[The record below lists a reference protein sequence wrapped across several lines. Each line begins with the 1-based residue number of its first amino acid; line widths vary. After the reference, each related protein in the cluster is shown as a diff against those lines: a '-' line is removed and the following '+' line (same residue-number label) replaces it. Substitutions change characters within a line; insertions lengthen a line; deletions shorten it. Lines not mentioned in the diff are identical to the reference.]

1 MYPKQCYIKF
11 NFSFFRCHNMGFPC
25 ERARH
30 RSKEKSKQSLN
41 RSSLNEIEDNYRIK
55 ESLGDK
61 IEGKAHIYE
70 TFFTTT
76 TPDLQNIGNVVVS
89 RFSKLLGLNLCH
101 KSATTTNNSHYLVRQ
116 SLCLYAASSVILAL
130 CYLTTPVASDT
141 PHPM

>member
-1 MYPKQCYIKF
+1 
-11 NFSFFRCHNMGFPC
+11 MGFPC

-30 RSKEKSKQSLN
+30 KSKEKSKHTLN
-41 RSSLNEIEDNYRIK
+41 RSNSNEIEENYHIK
-55 ESLGDK
+55 GSLDDK
-61 IEGKAHIYE
+61 IDGKPHIYE

-76 TPDLQNIGNVVVS
+76 TTPDFNHIGNVVVS
-89 RFSKLLGLNLCH
+89 RFSQLLGLNLCH
-101 KSATTTNNSHYLVRQ
+101 KSTTTTNNSHYLVRQ

>member
-1 MYPKQCYIKF
+1 
-11 NFSFFRCHNMGFPC
+11 MGFPC
-25 ERARH
+25 ERARQK
-30 RSKEKSKQSLN
+30 SKEKLKPTQDQSKI
-41 RSSLNEIEDNYRIK
+41 NEIENNYHINQTIK
-55 ESLGDK
+55 NNK
-61 IEGKAHIYE
+61 IKVKPHNHE

-89 RFSKLLGLNLCH
+89 RLSQLFGFNLCH
-101 KSATTTNNSHYLVRQ
+101 KPTTATNNSHHLVRQ